1 MKLKML
7 SVAALLSCL
16 PTVVSAACLNL
27 YGNIKWEKIDSNEM
41 MLYKR
46 GSPYAIVHLE
56 YGTYL
61 NRLSDVQILDDYP
74 CSYSDNVF
82 LIDGDAVGV
91 RRIEKL

>member
-1 MKLKML
+1 MKLKI
-7 SVAALLSCL
+7 LLGAFLISFM
-16 PTVVSAACLNL
+16 PTAVNAACITL

-41 MLYKR
+41 LLYKR

-61 NRLSDVQILDDYP
+61 NRSSDVQILDDYP

>member
-1 MKLKML
+1 M
-7 SVAALLSCL
+7 VF
-16 PTVVSAACLNL
+16 
-27 YGNIKWEKIDSNEM
+27 YIDSNEM

-61 NRLSDVQILDDYP
+61 NRSSDVKILDEYP

>member
-7 SVAALLSCL
+7 FVAAMLSCL
-16 PTVVSAACLNL
+16 PNIVSAACINL

-41 MLYKR
+41 LLYKR
-46 GSPYAIVHLE
+46 GSPYAVVYLE
-56 YGTYL
+56 YGTFL
-61 NRLSDVQILDDYP
+61 NRSSNVQILDDYP

-91 RRIEKL
+91 RRIKKL